1 MPPPLKNLFLNG
13 FPSDEG
19 GLTMSPVWRNAHGG
33 RDGWPGYLHQESSQE
48 LHGMVIDTTI
58 CHQNHHLAEQFN
70 ITSFSIVIKPYVH
83 IAMHWPWHQ
92 LPPISSAIRICQE
105 PYIQGK
111 VFMLCKYFPSL
122 SSTRASWRQL
132 KMQPKNEEICVEIN
146 SQVSHH
152 QEYDH
157 VTQLKWWLSW
167 NKPWLSKI
175 RTLVV
180 TKHSVDFSFLYD
192 LSRTNFINLLSWHV

>member
-1 MPPPLKNLFLNG
+1 
-13 FPSDEG
+13 
-19 GLTMSPVWRNAHGG
+19 MSPVWRNAHGG

-58 CHQNHHLAEQFN
+58 CHQNHHLTELFN
-70 ITSFSIVIKPYVH
+70 ITSFSIVIKPYTLAR
-83 IAMHWPWHQ
+83 IAIYFQCHQ
-92 LPPISSAIRICQE
+92 HLPRAIYSR
-105 PYIQGK
+105 QGF
-111 VFMLCKYFPSL
+111 FMICKYLSSL

-152 QEYDH
+152 QEYNH
-157 VTQLKWWLSW
+157 ITQLQWWLSW
-167 NKPWLSKI
+167 NKPRLSKI